1 MIDREQIYK
10 WWSVFHSEGEVTEIR
25 SFNSKGDIY
34 SGYYKDI
41 DNIIRDI
48 QWLDSKNDF
57 QIYFVINAIKDDCY
71 SRVQQEKI
79 AYKPKTTN
87 DTDIVGRKWIM
98 IDLDPKRTSGI
109 SSSNEE
115 LEFAHQKA
123 LEVYRYLKNNGF
135 NEPVV
140 CMSGSG
146 YHLMYS
152 CRLAVAKETDILIE
166 RFLKSLSMIFSD
178 EKVEVDTTCKNTA
191 RLSKVYGT
199 MARKG
204 ANSAERPHRI
214 SRIIKVPDEIKI
226 NDIEYIKK
234 IADLYPE
241 DKPKPSSDNNWGQ
254 GKFDVEAFLNKHN
267 IHYHLEN
274 HGEDKKFVLDHC
286 VFDENHKGKDAV
298 IFQRKEG
305 GLAYVCLHNSCS
317 NYTWKDFRLKYEPD
331 AYDKKDLSNFM
342 FKFQKNQ
349 KQVKTYEPIKQTDEK
364 GNLWLKMSDIKKPT
378 LDIQDYI
385 PSGIPQI
392 DNLIIGFKRKHCSL
406 WSGYRG
412 SAKSSILNMFILNAA
427 QNGYKTALWTGELDG
442 SEVKQWLYLQAAGKS
457 NNRKSNYNDY
467 YYTPTHICE
476 KIDTWIDNYLWLF
489 NNEYGENFKQIED
502 EIRKLKEEQDIDM
515 VILDSLMVLDYDDL
529 DGDKNEKQKN
539 VMRILT
545 KLAKNLNIH
554 IHIVAHPNKSGNFLR
569 PNNISGSGHI
579 PDLAQNIFILHRLG
593 LDFTN
598 NAKDFLPFSKIDDIT
613 KSGCTNVIE
622 ICKCRDKGSAVD
634 SFIKLYF
641 EIESN
646 RLKNDIAEHIIY
658 GWEEQYEQGEI
669 SYIQPNASFI
679 PQPVKIEEPTP
690 PPLRTKDFS
699 SYIPKEY
706 IEPQMPNDYD
716 DDCPF

>member
-1 MIDREQIYK
+1 M
-10 WWSVFHSEGEVTEIR
+10 
-25 SFNSKGDIY
+25 
-34 SGYYKDI
+34 
-41 DNIIRDI
+41 
-48 QWLDSKNDF
+48 
-57 QIYFVINAIKDDCY
+57 
-71 SRVQQEKI
+71 
-79 AYKPKTTN
+79 
-87 DTDIVGRKWIM
+87 
-98 IDLDPKRTSGI
+98 
-109 SSSNEE
+109 
-115 LEFAHQKA
+115 
-123 LEVYRYLKNNGF
+123 
-135 NEPVV
+135 
-140 CMSGSG
+140 
-146 YHLMYS
+146 
-152 CRLAVAKETDILIE
+152 
-166 RFLKSLSMIFSD
+166 
-178 EKVEVDTTCKNTA
+178 
-191 RLSKVYGT
+191 
-199 MARKG
+199 
-204 ANSAERPHRI
+204 
-214 SRIIKVPDEIKI
+214 
-226 NDIEYIKK
+226 
-234 IADLYPE
+234 
-241 DKPKPSSDNNWGQ
+241 SDN
-254 GKFDVEAFLNKHN
+254 
-267 IHYHLEN
+267 
-274 HGEDKKFVLDHC
+274 
-286 VFDENHKGKDAV
+286 
-298 IFQRKEG
+298 
-305 GLAYVCLHNSCS
+305 
-317 NYTWKDFRLKYEPD
+317 
-331 AYDKKDLSNFM
+331 
-342 FKFQKNQ
+342 
-349 KQVKTYEPIKQTDEK
+349 
-364 GNLWLKMSDIKKPT
+364 KKPT

-502 EIRKLKEEQDIDM
+502 EIRKLKKEQDIDM

-690 PPLRTKDFS
+690 PPLRTNDFS

-706 IEPQMPNDYD
+706 IEPQIPNDYD